1 MSDAALASWMCSF
14 FLLFSP
20 SSKHSLQFLLSYI
33 TPIIFYY
40 FIRKGEGERE
50 REREEELL
58 NGA

>member
-33 TPIIFYY
+33 
-40 FIRKGEGERE
+40 RKGEGERE